1 MPRVPLTIRFEQLTQ
16 APLLTRPNLSK
27 EAPWVG
33 QRRPNRTPPLQ
44 ALSDHVGPRKRQGK
58 AARLV
63 ERCFHGPM
71 EHPRP
76 PVNSDGST
84 SSSWPSRSPGSK
96 PEPAQGNFASFR
108 ACGLLGRAL
117 ERPMDRVTPPRKV
130 AWALGKAM

>member
-1 MPRVPLTIRFEQLTQ
+1 MSVLENAKERPRAWSSVVFMAPWSTLGRLLTQ

-76 PVNSDGST
+76 PVNSGT
-84 SSSWPSRSPGSK
+84 SFDPTK
-96 PEPAQGNFASFR
+96 P
-108 ACGLLGRAL
+108 L
-117 ERPMDRVTPPRKV
+117 
-130 AWALGKAM
+130 